1 MAETNQNS
9 EGRAGAQLEALDGVR
24 GLAILLVMLHHFTQ
38 LIPAGGAVV
47 SGVRTFLYYGW
58 CGVDLFFAL
67 SGFLITRI
75 LLDTARSSNYFSGFY
90 ARRVLRIFPLYYL
103 VLTYILLLAYV
114 VTPLSAVTPLPAD
127 RKLYFVYL
135 TNWLVLWKGTWRAN
149 ILGHFWSL
157 AVEEQFYLVWP
168 LCVFVLSRRNLARL
182 AVILSGIALLIR
194 IYWIESNGPSQ
205 AVVMA
210 TVTRMDSLL
219 LGGLAAV
226 LYLDQRVF
234 GFRRSLGWAALLA
247 ILVFSVGVLRYG
259 NNIESAA
266 IFFERSGFT
275 ILAIGFSALI
285 LYLASTDQSQTFIQL
300 AFRFTPLRNLGKY
313 SYGVYVYHVPT
324 LFFYA
329 AFIHALLPRRLLES
343 QLVAFFNIVALMVIN
358 YKFAKLSYN
367 AYESRFLRLK
377 SRFAPRYATLCAEKL
392 VPSAPLQP
400 VGVLDE
406 KH

>member
-1 MAETNQNS
+1 MSETNLNS
-9 EGRAGAQLEALDGVR
+9 DRRTGAQLETLDGVR
-24 GLAILLVMLHHFTQ
+24 GLAILMVMLHHFTQ
-38 LIPAGGAVV
+38 VIPSGGAVV

-75 LLDTARSSNYFSGFY
+75 LLDTVRSSNYFSGFY

-114 VTPLSAVTPLPAD
+114 LSPLSAVTPVPAD
-127 RKLYFVYL
+127 RKLYFAYL

-168 LCVFVLSRRNLARL
+168 FCVFVFSRRNLATL
-182 AVILSGIALLIR
+182 AVVLSGIALLTR
-194 IYWIESNGPSQ
+194 IYWIGSNGPSQ

-219 LGGLAAV
+219 LGGLAAIMYV
-226 LYLDQRVF
+226 DQRICR
-234 GFRRSLGWAALLA
+234 FRRWLGWAALLA
-247 ILVFSVGVLRYG
+247 ILVFSAGVLRYG
-259 NNIESAA
+259 NNVESAA
-266 IFFERSGFT
+266 FFFERSGFT

-285 LYLASTDQSQTFIQL
+285 LYLALTDQSQTFIQT
-300 AFRFTPLRNLGKY
+300 AFRLTPLRNLGKY

-343 QLVAFFNIVALMVIN
+343 QWVAFFNIVALMIIN

-377 SRFAPRYATLCAEKL
+377 KRFAPRYATVSEEKL
-392 VPSAPLQP
+392 VPSASLRP
-400 VGVLDE
+400 VEVLDE